1 HRARHMPRR
10 FLSRPDAR
18 TLAHEVLVRVETTA
32 AFADV
37 LVADRIAGAALA
49 ARDASLFSRLVYGTL
64 AWQGRLDHRLRGF
77 LRMPLDRLEPPVR
90 AALRL
95 GLYQLPMLAR
105 IPAHAA
111 VDTSVHLAGKRA
123 AGLVNAVLRRAAR
136 DPKALP
142 ELPADPIARLAV
154 ELSHPEWLVRL

>member
-77 LRMPLDRLEPPVR
+77 LRMPLDRLAPPGR

-95 GLYQLPMLAR
+95 GGSPPSVLGPV
-105 IPAHAA
+105 PAPPA
-111 VDTSVHLAGKRA
+111 VDTGR
-123 AGLVNAVLRRAAR
+123 
-136 DPKALP
+136 PP
-142 ELPADPIARLAV
+142 
-154 ELSHPEWLVRL
+154 